1 MSALPHVFIIQGVT
15 MIKTKL
21 GISVGLFGAAL
32 YFSGLFGGFLVLL
45 LLAGYVMLAEENEW
59 IRKTA
64 VKAVTLLIAF
74 SLLPALVRLIPD
86 LIGWINNILRVFSD
100 KATISTLLL
109 SKIMDVIYSTI
120 DIGRT
125 VLFICLGIK
134 AFNQGT
140 IAIPVVDGVADKY
153 AD

>member
-1 MSALPHVFIIQGVT
+1 MV
-15 MIKTKL
+15 KTKL

-32 YFSGLFGGFLVLL
+32 YFSGLFGGFLVLF
-45 LLAGYVMLAEENEW
+45 LLAGYIMLAEENEW
-59 IRKTA
+59 LKKTA
-64 VKAVTLLIAF
+64 VKAVALLIAF
-74 SLLPALVRLIPD
+74 SLLPALVKLIPD
-86 LIGWINNILRVFSD
+86 LIGWINSILRVFSD
-100 KATISTLLL
+100 KVSISTLLL

-120 DIGRT
+120 DIGKT

-153 AD
+153 AE